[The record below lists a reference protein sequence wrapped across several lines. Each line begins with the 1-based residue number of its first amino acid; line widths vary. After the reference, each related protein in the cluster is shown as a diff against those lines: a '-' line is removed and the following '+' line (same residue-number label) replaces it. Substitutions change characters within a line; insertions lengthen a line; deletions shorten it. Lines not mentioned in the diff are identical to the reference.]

1 MNNLDVREAIR
12 KSRVCHYEV
21 AMQLHI
27 SEYTF
32 CRWLRQELSD
42 EKKNK
47 IYEAIKEIVGGEN
60 E

>member
-1 MNNLDVREAIR
+1 
-12 KSRVCHYEV
+12 
-21 AMQLHI
+21 MQLHI